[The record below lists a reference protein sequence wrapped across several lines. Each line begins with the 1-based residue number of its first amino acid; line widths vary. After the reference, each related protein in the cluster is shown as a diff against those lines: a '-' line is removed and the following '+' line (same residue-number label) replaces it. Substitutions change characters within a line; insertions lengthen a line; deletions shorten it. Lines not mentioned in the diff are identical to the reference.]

1 MGYTARLYMD
11 GPGHSTCVRAR
22 TMSMTNSAT
31 TARITTGRADLI
43 ISPGWIVPMKPL
55 GSVLTGCSVVICDQR
70 IVAVLP
76 TDEARLRFSAD
87 TEYRLPGS
95 LLMPGLINTHGHSAM
110 SLLRGFAD
118 DLPLQQW
125 LNNHIW
131 PAEGRWV
138 SDEFVRDGT
147 ELAVA
152 EMLLSGITCVADM
165 YFFPDQVASTLRKTG
180 MRGQVTF
187 PVLEFPSAWAR
198 DADEYI
204 HKGLN
209 LYDEYKGDALISVAF
224 GPHAPYTVGDEAL
237 RKVVALAGELDAG
250 IQIHLHETAREIAD
264 AMAGDGRRPLDRL
277 LQFDALSPLTQCV
290 HMTQVNESDIAT
302 LQRTGAHVLHCPQ
315 SNMKLGSGFCPTP
328 QLLAAGVNVALGTDG
343 AASNNSLNLFAA
355 MNLAA
360 LIAKG
365 VTGDATVISAEQTLA
380 MATSN
385 GARALGM
392 ASEIGTIERG
402 MAADLIAVKM
412 SSLYSQPLY
421 NPLSQLIYTDCAR
434 QVSHVWVNGSL
445 LVDNGILQTMDQRE
459 IISKAKYWQDK
470 ITGG

>member
-1 MGYTARLYMD
+1 MTTSVTAPR
-11 GPGHSTCVRAR
+11 V
-22 TMSMTNSAT
+22 
-31 TARITTGRADLI
+31 TTGRADLI

-55 GSVLTGCSVVICDQR
+55 DSVLTGCSVVIRDQR
-70 IVAVLP
+70 ITAVLP

-87 TEYRLPGS
+87 REYSLPDA
-95 LLMPGLINTHGHSAM
+95 LLMPGLINTHSHSAM

-118 DLPLQQW
+118 DMPLHQW
-125 LNNHIW
+125 LNDHIW
-131 PAEGRWV
+131 PTEGRWV

-147 ELAVA
+147 ELAMA
-152 EMLLSGITCVADM
+152 EMLLSGITCFADM
-165 YFFPDQVASTLRKTG
+165 YFFPDQVARTLRKTG

-187 PVLEFPSAWAR
+187 PILEFPSAWAR

-204 HKGLN
+204 HKGLS
-209 LYDEYKGDALISVAF
+209 LYDECKSDTLINVAF

-250 IQIHLHETAREIAD
+250 IQIHLHETAQEIDD
-264 AMAGDGRRPLDRL
+264 ALAADGRRPLDRL
-277 LQFDALSPLTQCV
+277 LQLGALSPLTQCV
-290 HMTQVNESDIAT
+290 HMTQVNEADIAT

-315 SNMKLGSGFCPTP
+315 SNMKLGNGFCPTS

-365 VTGDATVISAEQTLA
+365 ATGDATAVSATQALA
-380 MATSN
+380 MATCN
-385 GARALGM
+385 GAKALGM
-392 ASEIGTIERG
+392 DDQIGTIEAG
-402 MAADLIAVKM
+402 MAADLIAINM

-434 QVSHVWVNGSL
+434 QVSHVWVNGRL
-445 LVDNGILQTMDQRE
+445 LVNDGVLQTMDQRE